1 MKMKRFKL
9 KTKADIKHYLK
20 NIYQKRLV
28 KMRIVQ
34 IILLLYLIVNKAYLK
49 LIHTIQWKAWKIWI
63 VWSDGLYKEHQNF
76 SDKVKE
82 LFTDQVKGAKNK
94 GKVGFHKD
102 KLMELLEK
110 DGAERYIEN
119 W

>member
-34 IILLLYLIVNKAYLK
+34 TILLLYLTVNKAYLK
-49 LIHTIQWKAWKIWI
+49 LIHTIQ
-63 VWSDGLYKEHQNF
+63 
-76 SDKVKE
+76 
-82 LFTDQVKGAKNK
+82 
-94 GKVGFHKD
+94 
-102 KLMELLEK
+102 
-110 DGAERYIEN
+110 
-119 W
+119 